1 MFIFACS
8 QISYFLGLVRH
19 TWACRTFSKI
29 PKHQY
34 LGEGLSYLVYLL
46 HVVPHLWKLQC
57 YHAVLVGYGPAYPKF
72 SEINCQ
78 YLRKV
83 FSDFVDFL
91 LVVICILLDTH
102 LSYKNVIFSAG
113 IVRHRLL
120 ANQIVRYFKLKKL
133 ENYLSFH

>member
-1 MFIFACS
+1 MPNLLQNTQAS
-8 QISYFLGLVRH
+8 IS
-19 TWACRTFSKI
+19 W
-29 PKHQY
+29 
-34 LGEGLSYLVYLL
+34 EGLSYLVYLL

-91 LVVICILLDTH
+91 PVVIYILLDTH
-102 LSYKNVIFSAG
+102 LSYKNMTG
-113 IVRHRLL
+113 IARHRLL
-120 ANQIVRYFKLKKL
+120 TNQIVRYFKLKKL
-133 ENYLSFH
+133 KNYLSFH